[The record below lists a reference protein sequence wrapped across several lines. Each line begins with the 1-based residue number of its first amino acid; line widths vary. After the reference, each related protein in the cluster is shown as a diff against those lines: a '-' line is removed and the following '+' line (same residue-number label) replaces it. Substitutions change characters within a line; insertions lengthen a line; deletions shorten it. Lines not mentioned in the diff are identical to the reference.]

1 MIREAAV
8 AGQFYPGRPG
18 ELREMIRQMT
28 DSKADRKEVIGVVS
42 PHAGFIYSGPVAG
55 AVFSAIKFTDTFIII
70 GPNHRGM
77 GKPLSITTG
86 GSWETPLG
94 EVQIDSGLAKAML
107 ASSAGLEEDTL
118 AHRYE
123 HSLEVQLP
131 FLQYFKPDV
140 KIVPIVLA
148 QAAPQVY
155 QGIGRAV
162 AGVLKSRG
170 EAVVIVA
177 SSDMTHY
184 EPHESAKAKDKKA
197 IEAILSLDAEEL
209 VRRIGRYDISMCGYA
224 PVISLITAALEMGAG
239 RTELVKYQTS
249 GDVSGDY
256 TSVVGYA
263 GIIIG
268 K

>member
-8 AGQFYPGRPG
+8 AGQFYPGWPG
-18 ELREMIRQMT
+18 ELKEMIGQMT

-86 GSWETPLG
+86 GSWKTPLG

>member
-1 MIREAAV
+1 MTRQAAV

-18 ELREMIRQMT
+18 ELRDMISEMT
-28 DSKADRKEVIGVVS
+28 DPGAERKDVVGVVS

-55 AVFSAIKFTDTFIII
+55 AVFSRIKFTDTFIII
-70 GPNHRGM
+70 GPNHRGL

-86 GSWETPLG
+86 GSWSTPLG
-94 EVQIDSGLAKAML
+94 EVPIDSGLAKAVL
-107 ASSAGLEEDTL
+107 AASEGLEEDTL

-123 HSLEVQLP
+123 HSLEVQVP

-148 QAAPQVY
+148 QAEPKVY
-155 QGIGRAV
+155 QGIGRSIA
-162 AGVLKSRG
+162 ATLKSRK
-170 EAVVIVA
+170 EAAVIVA

-197 IEAILSLDAEEL
+197 IEAILSLDADEL

-224 PVISLITAALEMGAG
+224 PVISLIAAALEMGAG
-239 RTELVKYQTS
+239 KAELIKYQTS
-249 GDVSGDY
+249 GDTSGDY
-256 TSVVGYA
+256 SSVVGYA
-263 GIIIG
+263 GIMIG
-268 K
+268 R

>member
-8 AGQFYPGRPG
+8 AGQFYPGWPG
-18 ELREMIRQMT
+18 ELKEMIGQMT

-86 GSWETPLG
+86 GSWKTPLG

-123 HSLEVQLP
+123 HSL
-131 FLQYFKPDV
+131 
-140 KIVPIVLA
+140 
-148 QAAPQVY
+148 
-155 QGIGRAV
+155 
-162 AGVLKSRG
+162 
-170 EAVVIVA
+170 
-177 SSDMTHY
+177 
-184 EPHESAKAKDKKA
+184 
-197 IEAILSLDAEEL
+197 
-209 VRRIGRYDISMCGYA
+209 
-224 PVISLITAALEMGAG
+224 
-239 RTELVKYQTS
+239 
-249 GDVSGDY
+249 
-256 TSVVGYA
+256 
-263 GIIIG
+263 
-268 K
+268 

>member
-1 MIREAAV
+1 MTREAAV

-18 ELREMIRQMT
+18 ELREMIARMIHPEVER
-28 DSKADRKEVIGVVS
+28 KAVIGVVS
-42 PHAGFIYSGPVAG
+42 PHAGFVYSGPVAG
-55 AVFSAIKFTDTFIII
+55 AVFSAIEFTDTFIII
-70 GPNHRGM
+70 GPNHRGV
-77 GKPLSITTG
+77 GKPLSITTA

-94 EVQIDSGLAKAML
+94 EVQIDSGLARAIL
-107 ASSAGLEEDTL
+107 ESPAGLEEDRL

-148 QAAPQVY
+148 QAAPRVY
-155 QGIGRAV
+155 QGIGRAI

-170 EAVVIVA
+170 EEAVIVA

-184 EPHESAKAKDKKA
+184 EPHESAKAKDGMA
-197 IEAILSLDAEEL
+197 IEAILGLDADEM
-209 VRRIGRYDISMCGYA
+209 VRRIGKYDISMCGYA
-224 PVISLITAALEMGAG
+224 PVISLIAAALEMGVGKA
-239 RTELVKYQTS
+239 ELVKYQTS
-249 GDVSGDY
+249 GDTSGDY
-256 TSVVGYA
+256 SSVVGYA

-268 K
+268 R